1 MKVDQAGGILVFVLG
16 AVFLYAG
23 AKLPPG
29 SDGAP
34 GAGFFP
40 MWVGIALM
48 LLSLP
53 LIFKRDKAGKSLKGI
68 IPREKEGVRVILAMA
83 PLVIYTIFL
92 KPLGFI
98 ITTFAL
104 FLFLLQ
110 AFERGRWAIAIIIS
124 LTTALGFY
132 WIFVKFFNVM
142 LPEGVFSI

>member
-1 MKVDQAGGILVFVLG
+1 MKADRAGGVLVFALG
-16 AVFLYAG
+16 AVFSHQG

-48 LLSLP
+48 ILSLP
-53 LIFKRDKAGKSLKGI
+53 LIFKRDKASKSLKEL
-68 IPREKEGVRVILAMA
+68 IPREKEGLRVILAFV
-83 PLVIYTIFL
+83 PLVIYTLLL

-98 ITTFAL
+98 IATFAL

-110 AFERGRWAIAIIIS
+110 VFERGRWGVAIIIS
-124 LTTALGFY
+124 LAAALGSY
-132 WIFVKFFNVM
+132 WIFVKFFSLM